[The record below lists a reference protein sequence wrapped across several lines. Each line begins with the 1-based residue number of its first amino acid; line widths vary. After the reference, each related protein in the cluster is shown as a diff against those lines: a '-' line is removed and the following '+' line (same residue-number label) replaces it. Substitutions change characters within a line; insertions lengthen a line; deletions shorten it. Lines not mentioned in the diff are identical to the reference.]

1 MKAITVKLQFVRS
14 TKNKHVYSEG
24 EGAELIGSLYLGK
37 SGLPNPAPAEIEVT
51 IK

>member
-1 MKAITVKLQFVRS
+1 MKAITVKLAFVRS

-24 EGAELIGSLYLGK
+24 EGATLIGSLYLEK
-37 SGLPNPAPAEIEVT
+37 AGLPTPPPTEIEIT